1 MLHRWVEMALSAYIR
16 IADLRNV
23 WRTTKETEYSEYVL
37 LKYKIGPKNTGVLT
51 MSTDRKYAG
60 LPDLVSSKA
69 QCIAPSQ
76 ALMYVIGSCTR
87 YL

>member
-1 MLHRWVEMALSAYIR
+1 MGRNGAKCLYPNRGFEECVENNKR
-16 IADLRNV
+16 QEN
-23 WRTTKETEYSEYVL
+23 SEYVL
-37 LKYKIGPKNTGVLT
+37 LKYKIGSKSTGVLT

-69 QCIAPSQ
+69 RCIAPSQ